1 MCAPPAGRSGLAAY
15 VDKRVLIPVV
25 PGFPA
30 SWVHTGTVMDKTFAY
45 ASLIEEEPEDAIV
58 FVKDDGDLPVGDA
71 ADPIL
76 SEEAEDFA
84 PEHDDSGSEQPEDAA
99 EHDEP
104 EARQAAEANQGNLGA
119 AGGTT
124 SDPVR
129 MFLRDIGNTE
139 LLTREQE
146 IALAQRLEAG
156 EAATLA
162 ALCEC
167 PATFAAIA
175 AWRDA
180 LQDGRLSLRDLIEL
194 ESAPGG
200 TGAAAVPEEVA
211 DPALEEGLRPETLA
225 RLDAVIAANGA
236 LRAARC
242 ELAVAYQAQLQKMVG
257 EVQRLGLR
265 RSRIDPLIGEL
276 KAASGRLVALDR
288 TALGLALAARI
299 QRPAFLKAW
308 DGSAAS
314 VARVERLAA
323 APDRKALRAG
333 LARIRSDID
342 QLEVETGL
350 PVAELRRVLHDIN
363 RGERDAKHARDTMMQ
378 SNLRLVV
385 HIAKRYRNRGLMFG
399 DLIQEGNL
407 GLMRAVEKFD
417 WRRGFKLSTYASWW
431 IRQAMTR
438 AIADQAPTIR
448 VPVHMKETAGQVLRA
463 GRRIAQQTGREP
475 TLEELAARLNLPM
488 DKVKTARELV
498 REPVSLDMPV
508 GEDADAKLG
517 DLVEDRNA
525 VMPFEAAARTV
536 MREQASKLL
545 SGLTPREERILRMRF
560 GIGTDRDHTLEE
572 VGRLFNVTRER
583 IRQIEAK
590 ALGKLR
596 ASLGGE
602 ALREL
607 LEG

>member
-1 MCAPPAGRSGLAAY
+1 
-15 VDKRVLIPVV
+15 
-25 PGFPA
+25 
-30 SWVHTGTVMDKTFAY
+30 MDKTFAY
-45 ASLIEEEPEDAIV
+45 ASLIDEEPEDPIA
-58 FVKDDGDLPVGDA
+58 FAQDDGAEPAGDA

-76 SEEAEDFA
+76 SAEQDELAPEQYDSAPEQTEDA
-84 PEHDDSGSEQPEDAA
+84 PEHDDHEPRQP
-99 EHDEP
+99 
-104 EARQAAEANQGNLGA
+104 AEASQGNLGA
-119 AGGTT
+119 TAGTT

-139 LLTREQE
+139 LLSREQE

-180 LQDGRLSLRDLIEL
+180 LQDGRIGLRDLIEL
-194 ESAPGG
+194 DAAPGG
-200 TGAAAVPEEVA
+200 AEISAAPDEPA
-211 DPALEEGLRPETLA
+211 DPVLDEGLRPETLA
-225 RLDAVIAANGA
+225 RLDAILGANA
-236 LRAARC
+236 TLRAAQR
-242 ELAVAYQAQLQKMVG
+242 EPGDAYQDQLRTMVA

-288 TALGLALAARI
+288 AALGLAMAAGL
-299 QRPAFLKAW
+299 QRAAFLKAW

-314 VARVERLAA
+314 VSRVERATAPAERKAVRTGLAA
-323 APDRKALRAG
+323 IRA
-333 LARIRSDID
+333 DIA
-342 QLEVETGL
+342 QLEDETGL
-350 PVAELRRVLHDIN
+350 PIAELRRVLRDIS
-363 RGERDAKHARDTMMQ
+363 RGEREARHARDTMMQ

-463 GRRIAQQTGREP
+463 GRRIAQETGREP
-475 TLEELAARLNLPM
+475 TLEELAARLNLPV

-498 REPVSLDMPV
+498 REPVSLEMPV

-525 VMPFEAAARTV
+525 VMPFEAAAHAV
-536 MREQASKLL
+536 MRERASQLL

>member
-1 MCAPPAGRSGLAAY
+1 
-15 VDKRVLIPVV
+15 
-25 PGFPA
+25 
-30 SWVHTGTVMDKTFAY
+30 MDKTFAY
-45 ASLIEEEPEDAIV
+45 ASLIDEEPDDAIA
-58 FVKDDGDLPVGDA
+58 FPPDDGDVPSGV
-71 ADPIL
+71 DPEL
-76 SEEAEDFA
+76 A
-84 PEHDDSGSEQPEDAA
+84 PETDGLAGEPDDGTGGPAEDAA
-99 EHDEP
+99 EQDGPEP
-104 EARQAAEANQGNLGA
+104 LPAAASSQGNVGA
-119 AGGTT
+119 AGGST

-139 LLTREQE
+139 LLSREQE

-156 EAATLA
+156 EAMTLA

-180 LQDGRLSLRDLIEL
+180 LHDGRIGLRDLIEV
-194 ESAPGG
+194 EAMPGG
-200 TGAAAVPEEVA
+200 TGALAAPDEAA
-211 DPALEEGLRPETLA
+211 DPAVEEGLRPTTLA
-225 RLDAVIAANGA
+225 LLDTILAANAA
-236 LRAARC
+236 LRAARGKPGQ
-242 ELAVAYQAQLQKMVG
+242 AYQDRLCAMVADM
-257 EVQRLGLR
+257 QRLGLR
-265 RSRIDPLIGEL
+265 RSRIEPLIGEL

-288 TALGLALAARI
+288 AAIGLGGAARI
-299 QRPAFLKAW
+299 ERAAFLKLW

-314 VARVERLAA
+314 VTRVERTV
-323 APDRKALRAG
+323 APAQRKALRSG
-333 LARIRSDID
+333 LAGIRSDIE
-342 QLEVETGL
+342 QLEDETGL
-350 PVAELRRVLHDIN
+350 PIGELRRVLRDIS
-363 RGERDAKHARDTMMQ
+363 RGEREARQARDTMMQ
-378 SNLRLVV
+378 ANLRLVV

-475 TLEELAARLNLPM
+475 TLEELADRLNLPLE
-488 DKVKTARELV
+488 KVKTARELV
-498 REPVSLDMPV
+498 REPVSLEMPV
-508 GEDADAKLG
+508 GEDGDAQLG

-525 VMPFEAAARTV
+525 VMPFEAAARAV
-536 MREQASKLL
+536 LRERASQLL

-590 ALGKLR
+590 ALSKLR
-596 ASLGGE
+596 ASMGGE

>member
-1 MCAPPAGRSGLAAY
+1 
-15 VDKRVLIPVV
+15 
-25 PGFPA
+25 
-30 SWVHTGTVMDKTFAY
+30 MDKTFAY
-45 ASLIEEEPEDAIV
+45 ASLIDEEPEDAIV
-58 FVKDDGDLPVGDA
+58 FPQDDGDQSAGTD

-76 SEEAEDFA
+76 AHEAEELA
-84 PEHDDSGSEQPEDAA
+84 PESDDNGSEPAEDAA
-99 EHDEP
+99 EQDEP
-104 EARQAAEANQGNLGA
+104 ESRHPAELNQGNLGA

-146 IALAQRLEAG
+146 ITLAQRLEAG
-156 EAATLA
+156 EGTTLA

-180 LQDGRLSLRDLIEL
+180 LQDGRIGLRDLIEL
-194 ESAPGG
+194 DAAPGG
-200 TGAAAVPEEVA
+200 NSAAPVVDDVV
-211 DPALEEGLRPETLA
+211 DPALEEGLRPETVA
-225 RLDAVIAANGA
+225 RLDAILAANGA
-236 LRAARC
+236 LRAARQ
-242 ELAVAYQAQLQKMVG
+242 ESADAYKAQLLAMVG
-257 EVQRLGLR
+257 EMQRLGLR
-265 RSRIDPLIGEL
+265 RSRIEPLIGEL
-276 KAASGRLVALDR
+276 KAASGRLAALDR
-288 TALGLALAARI
+288 AALALALTAKI
-299 QRPAFLKAW
+299 QRPAFLKLW

-314 VARVERLAA
+314 VARVERAA
-323 APDRKALRAG
+323 VTAERKALRVG
-333 LARIRSDID
+333 LAGIRSDVE
-342 QLEVETGL
+342 QLEDETGL
-350 PVAELRRVLHDIN
+350 PIGELRRVLHDIS
-363 RGERDAKHARDTMMQ
+363 RGEREARQARDTMMQ

-475 TLEELAARLNLPM
+475 TLEELAARLNLPVE
-488 DKVKTARELV
+488 KVKTARELV
-498 REPVSLDMPV
+498 REPVSLEMPV

-525 VMPFEAAARTV
+525 VMPFEAAIRTV
-536 MREQASKLL
+536 MRERASALL

-596 ASLGGE
+596 ASLGSE

>member
-1 MCAPPAGRSGLAAY
+1 MCAPPAGRSALAGMW
-15 VDKRVLIPVV
+15 KRGLIPDV

-30 SWVHTGTVMDKTFAY
+30 AWVHTGTVMDKTFAY

-76 SEEAEDFA
+76 SEEAEDLA

-104 EARQAAEANQGNLGA
+104 EARQAAEASQGNLGA

-200 TGAAAVPEEVA
+200 TGAVAVPEEVA

-242 ELAVAYQAQLQKMVG
+242 ESAAAYQAQLQKMVG

-314 VARVERLAA
+314 VARVERLTA

-333 LARIRSDID
+333 LARVRSDID

-596 ASLGGE
+596 ASLGSE

>member
-1 MCAPPAGRSGLAAY
+1 
-15 VDKRVLIPVV
+15 
-25 PGFPA
+25 
-30 SWVHTGTVMDKTFAY
+30 MDKTFAY
-45 ASLIEEEPEDAIV
+45 ASLIDEEPEDAIA
-58 FVKDDGDLPVGDA
+58 FVEEDAAQPVAGDADPIPSHEADDLAPEEHDDAGQDPAGDA
-71 ADPIL
+71 A
-76 SEEAEDFA
+76 
-84 PEHDDSGSEQPEDAA
+84 EQ
-99 EHDEP
+99 DELEP
-104 EARQAAEANQGNLGA
+104 RPPAEASQGNLGA
-119 AGGTT
+119 TAGTT

-156 EAATLA
+156 EATTLA

-180 LQDGRLSLRDLIEL
+180 LQDGRIGLRDLVEL
-194 ESAPGG
+194 DSAPGA
-200 TGAAAVPEEVA
+200 TGGVPVPDEPA

-225 RLDAVIAANGA
+225 RLDAIIAANTA
-236 LRAARC
+236 LRAARR
-242 ELAVAYQAQLQKMVG
+242 EPGDVYQVRLRAMVADM
-257 EVQRLGLR
+257 QRLGLR
-265 RSRIDPLIGEL
+265 RSRIEPLIGEL
-276 KAASGRLVALDR
+276 KAASGRLVPLDR
-288 TALGLALAARI
+288 AALTLAQAAGI
-299 QRPAFLKAW
+299 QRAAFLKLW

-314 VARVERLAA
+314 AARVERAA
-323 APDRKALRAG
+323 ATAERKALRAG
-333 LARIRSDID
+333 LAAIRSDIE
-342 QLEVETGL
+342 QLEDETGL
-350 PVAELRRVLHDIN
+350 PIAELRRVLHDIN
-363 RGERDAKHARDTMMQ
+363 RGEREARHARDTMMQ

-475 TLEELAARLNLPM
+475 TLEELASRLNLPLE
-488 DKVKTARELV
+488 KVKTARELV
-498 REPVSLDMPV
+498 REPVSLEMPV
-508 GEDADAKLG
+508 GEDGDAQLG

-536 MREQASKLL
+536 MRERASALL

>member
-1 MCAPPAGRSGLAAY
+1 
-15 VDKRVLIPVV
+15 
-25 PGFPA
+25 
-30 SWVHTGTVMDKTFAY
+30 MDKTFGY
-45 ASLIEEEPEDAIV
+45 ASLIDEEPDDAIH
-58 FVKDDGDLPVGDA
+58 FVQDDSDPPAGGD

-76 SEEAEDFA
+76 SHEVEDLA
-84 PEHDDSGSEQPEDAA
+84 PESDDSGADPAEDVA

-104 EARQAAEANQGNLGA
+104 EQRQSAEANQGNLGA

-129 MFLRDIGNTE
+129 LFLRDIGNTE

-156 EAATLA
+156 EGATLA

-180 LQDGRLSLRDLIEL
+180 LQDGRISLRDLIEL
-194 ESAPGG
+194 DAAPGAAG
-200 TGAAAVPEEVA
+200 TPVLADEAV

-225 RLDAVIAANGA
+225 RLDAILAANAA
-236 LRAARC
+236 LRAARQ
-242 ELAVAYQAQLQKMVG
+242 EAPQTYQVRLQAMVG
-257 EVQRLGLR
+257 DVQRLGLR

-276 KAASGRLVALDR
+276 KAASGRLVPLDR
-288 TALGLALAARI
+288 AALGLAQAAGIERA
-299 QRPAFLKAW
+299 AFLKAW

-314 VARVERLAA
+314 VARLERAA
-323 APDRKALRAG
+323 AAAKRKALRVG
-333 LARIRSDID
+333 LVGIRADID

-350 PVAELRRVLHDIN
+350 PIGELRRVLHDIS
-363 RGERDAKHARDTMMQ
+363 RGEREARHARDTMMQ

-431 IRQAMTR
+431 IRQSMTR

-463 GRRIAQQTGREP
+463 GRRITQQTGREP
-475 TLEELAARLNLPM
+475 TLEELAARLNLPV

-498 REPVSLDMPV
+498 REPVSLAMPV
-508 GEDADAKLG
+508 GEDGDAQLG

>member
-1 MCAPPAGRSGLAAY
+1 
-15 VDKRVLIPVV
+15 
-25 PGFPA
+25 
-30 SWVHTGTVMDKTFAY
+30 MDKTFAY
-45 ASLIEEEPEDAIV
+45 ASLIDEEPEDAIA
-58 FVKDDGDLPVGDA
+58 FVQDDGGEPAGDA

-76 SEEAEDFA
+76 SAEQDDLA
-84 PEHDDSGSEQPEDAA
+84 PEQDDSAPEQAEDAA
-99 EHDEP
+99 EHDDHEP
-104 EARQAAEANQGNLGA
+104 RQPVEASQGNLGA
-119 AGGTT
+119 TAGTT

-139 LLTREQE
+139 LLSREQE

-180 LQDGRLSLRDLIEL
+180 LQDGRLGLRDLIEL
-194 ESAPGG
+194 DAAPGG
-200 TGAAAVPEEVA
+200 AEVSAAPEEPA
-211 DPALEEGLRPETLA
+211 DPAVDEGLRPETLA
-225 RLDAVIAANGA
+225 RLDAILGANAA
-236 LRAARC
+236 LRAAQR
-242 ELAVAYQAQLQKMVG
+242 EPGDAYQDRLRTMVA

-288 TALGLALAARI
+288 AALGLAMAAGLPRA
-299 QRPAFLKAW
+299 AFLKAW

-314 VARVERLAA
+314 VSRVERAA
-323 APDRKALRAG
+323 APAERKAVRAG
-333 LARIRSDID
+333 LAAIRADIA
-342 QLEVETGL
+342 QLEDETGL
-350 PVAELRRVLHDIN
+350 PIAELRRVLRDVS
-363 RGERDAKHARDTMMQ
+363 RGEREARHARDTMMQ

-463 GRRIAQQTGREP
+463 GRRIAQETGREP
-475 TLEELAARLNLPM
+475 TLEELAARLNLPVE
-488 DKVKTARELV
+488 KVKTARELV
-498 REPVSLDMPV
+498 REPVSLEMPV

-525 VMPFEAAARTV
+525 VMPFEAAARAV
-536 MREQASKLL
+536 MRERASQLL

>member
-1 MCAPPAGRSGLAAY
+1 
-15 VDKRVLIPVV
+15 
-25 PGFPA
+25 
-30 SWVHTGTVMDKTFAY
+30 MDKTFAY
-45 ASLIEEEPEDAIV
+45 ASLIDEEPEDAIV
-58 FVKDDGDLPVGDA
+58 FVEEDAAQPVAGD

-76 SEEAEDFA
+76 SHEADDLA
-84 PEHDDSGSEQPEDAA
+84 PEEHDDAGQDPAGDAA
-99 EHDEP
+99 EQDELEP
-104 EARQAAEANQGNLGA
+104 RPPAEASQGNLGA
-119 AGGTT
+119 TAGTT

-146 IALAQRLEAG
+146 ITLAQRLEAG
-156 EAATLA
+156 EGTTLA

-180 LQDGRLSLRDLIEL
+180 LQDGRIGLRDLIEL
-194 ESAPGG
+194 DAAPGG
-200 TGAAAVPEEVA
+200 NSAAPVVDDVV
-211 DPALEEGLRPETLA
+211 DPALEEGLRPETVA
-225 RLDAVIAANGA
+225 RLDAILAANGA
-236 LRAARC
+236 LRAARQ
-242 ELAVAYQAQLQKMVG
+242 ESADAYKAQLLAMVG
-257 EVQRLGLR
+257 EMQRLGLR
-265 RSRIDPLIGEL
+265 RSRIEPLIGEL
-276 KAASGRLVALDR
+276 KAASGRLAALDR
-288 TALGLALAARI
+288 AALALALTAKI
-299 QRPAFLKAW
+299 QRPAFLKLW

-314 VARVERLAA
+314 VARVERAA
-323 APDRKALRAG
+323 VTAERKALRVG
-333 LARIRSDID
+333 LAGIRSDVE
-342 QLEVETGL
+342 QLEDETGL
-350 PVAELRRVLHDIN
+350 PIGELRRVLHDIS
-363 RGERDAKHARDTMMQ
+363 RGEREARQARDTMMQ

-475 TLEELAARLNLPM
+475 TLEELAARLNLPVE
-488 DKVKTARELV
+488 KVKTARELV
-498 REPVSLDMPV
+498 REPVSLEMPV

-525 VMPFEAAARTV
+525 VMPFEAAIRTV
-536 MREQASKLL
+536 MRERASALL

-596 ASLGGE
+596 ASLGSE

>member
-1 MCAPPAGRSGLAAY
+1 M
-15 VDKRVLIPVV
+15 
-25 PGFPA
+25 
-30 SWVHTGTVMDKTFAY
+30 HTGTVMDKTFAY
-45 ASLIEEEPEDAIV
+45 ASLIDEEPEDAIA
-58 FVKDDGDLPVGDA
+58 FAPDDGDQPAGGD

-76 SEEAEDFA
+76 SQEAEDLT
-84 PEHDDSGSEQPEDAA
+84 PEPDDSGPDPEDAA
-99 EHDEP
+99 EHDAP
-104 EARQAAEANQGNLGA
+104 ESRQPAEANQGNLGA

-139 LLTREQE
+139 LLSREQE

-180 LQDGRLSLRDLIEL
+180 LQDGRIGLRDLVEL
-194 ESAPGG
+194 DAAPGV
-200 TGAAAVPEEVA
+200 TALVQPDEAA

-225 RLDAVIAANGA
+225 RLDAILAANGA
-236 LRAARC
+236 LRAARR
-242 ELAVAYQAQLQKMVG
+242 ESGETYQVRLRAMVG

-276 KAASGRLVALDR
+276 KAASGRLAALDR
-288 TALGLALAARI
+288 AALALALAAGM
-299 QRPAFLKAW
+299 QRAAFLKSW

-314 VARVERLAA
+314 VARVERATA
-323 APDRKALRAG
+323 SPKRKALRAG
-333 LARIRSDID
+333 LAGIRADIE
-342 QLEVETGL
+342 QLEDETGL
-350 PVAELRRVLHDIN
+350 PIAELRRVLHDIS
-363 RGERDAKHARDTMMQ
+363 RGEREARHARDTMMQ

-475 TLEELAARLNLPM
+475 TLEELAARLNLPL

-498 REPVSLDMPV
+498 REPVSLAMPV
-508 GEDADAKLG
+508 GEDGDAQLG

-536 MREQASKLL
+536 MRERASQLL

-596 ASLGGE
+596 ASLGSE

>member
-1 MCAPPAGRSGLAAY
+1 
-15 VDKRVLIPVV
+15 
-25 PGFPA
+25 
-30 SWVHTGTVMDKTFAY
+30 
-45 ASLIEEEPEDAIV
+45 
-58 FVKDDGDLPVGDA
+58 
-71 ADPIL
+71 
-76 SEEAEDFA
+76 
-84 PEHDDSGSEQPEDAA
+84 
-99 EHDEP
+99 
-104 EARQAAEANQGNLGA
+104 
-119 AGGTT
+119 
-124 SDPVR
+124 
-129 MFLRDIGNTE
+129 
-139 LLTREQE
+139 
-146 IALAQRLEAG
+146 
-156 EAATLA
+156 
-162 ALCEC
+162 
-167 PATFAAIA
+167 
-175 AWRDA
+175 
-180 LQDGRLSLRDLIEL
+180 
-194 ESAPGG
+194 
-200 TGAAAVPEEVA
+200 
-211 DPALEEGLRPETLA
+211 
-225 RLDAVIAANGA
+225 
-236 LRAARC
+236 
-242 ELAVAYQAQLQKMVG
+242 
-257 EVQRLGLR
+257 
-265 RSRIDPLIGEL
+265 
-276 KAASGRLVALDR
+276 
-288 TALGLALAARI
+288 
-299 QRPAFLKAW
+299 
-308 DGSAAS
+308 
-314 VARVERLAA
+314 
-323 APDRKALRAG
+323 
-333 LARIRSDID
+333 
-342 QLEVETGL
+342 
-350 PVAELRRVLHDIN
+350 
-363 RGERDAKHARDTMMQ
+363 MMQ

-463 GRRIAQQTGREP
+463 GRRIAQETGREP
-475 TLEELAARLNLPM
+475 TLEELAARLNLPV

-498 REPVSLDMPV
+498 REPVSLEMPV

-525 VMPFEAAARTV
+525 VMPFEAAARAV
-536 MREQASKLL
+536 MRERASQLL

>member
-1 MCAPPAGRSGLAAY
+1 
-15 VDKRVLIPVV
+15 
-25 PGFPA
+25 
-30 SWVHTGTVMDKTFAY
+30 MDKTFEY
-45 ASLIEEEPEDAIV
+45 ASLIDEDPEDTIA
-58 FVKDDGDLPVGDA
+58 FAHDEGEPVVVAG

-76 SEEAEDFA
+76 SQEAEELALA
-84 PEHDDSGSEQPEDAA
+84 PDDGDPDPAEEDAA
-99 EHDEP
+99 EQDEVAQRQP
-104 EARQAAEANQGNLGA
+104 SEASQGNLGA

-129 MFLRDIGNTE
+129 MFLRDIGSTE
-139 LLTREQE
+139 LLSREQE

-156 EAATLA
+156 EASTLA

-180 LQDGRLSLRDLIEL
+180 LQDGRIGLRDLVEL
-194 ESAPGG
+194 DVASGG
-200 TGAAAVPEEVA
+200 TGVPAAVPEDVA
-211 DPALEEGLRPETLA
+211 DPALEDGLRPETLA
-225 RLDAVIAANGA
+225 RLDAILAANRA
-236 LRAARC
+236 LRAARR
-242 ELAVAYQAQLQKMVG
+242 EPGEAYQVRLRAMVG

-276 KAASGRLVALDR
+276 KAASGRLAALDR
-288 TALGLALAARI
+288 AALGLAVAAGL
-299 QRPAFLKAW
+299 QRVAFLKLW

-314 VARVERLAA
+314 VARVERAA
-323 APDRKALRAG
+323 ATAKRKPLRVG
-333 LARIRSDID
+333 LAGIRSDIE
-342 QLEVETGL
+342 QLEDETGL
-350 PVAELRRVLHDIN
+350 PIAELRRVLHDIS
-363 RGERDAKHARDTMMQ
+363 RGEREARHARDTMMQ
-378 SNLRLVV
+378 ANLRLVV

-475 TLEELAARLNLPM
+475 TLEELATRLNLPVE
-488 DKVKTARELV
+488 KVKTARELV
-498 REPVSLDMPV
+498 REPVSLAMPV
-508 GEDADAKLG
+508 GEDGDAQLG

-536 MREQASKLL
+536 MRERASKLL

-596 ASLGGE
+596 ASLGSE

>member
-1 MCAPPAGRSGLAAY
+1 
-15 VDKRVLIPVV
+15 
-25 PGFPA
+25 
-30 SWVHTGTVMDKTFAY
+30 MDKTFAY
-45 ASLIEEEPEDAIV
+45 ASLIDEEPEDAIA
-58 FVKDDGDLPVGDA
+58 FVQDDGGEPAGDA

-76 SEEAEDFA
+76 SAEQDDLA
-84 PEHDDSGSEQPEDAA
+84 PEQDDSAPEQAEDAA
-99 EHDEP
+99 EHDDHEP
-104 EARQAAEANQGNLGA
+104 RQPVEASQGNLGA
-119 AGGTT
+119 TAGTT

-139 LLTREQE
+139 LLSREQE

-180 LQDGRLSLRDLIEL
+180 LQDGRLGLRDLIEL
-194 ESAPGG
+194 DAAPGG
-200 TGAAAVPEEVA
+200 AEVSAAPEEPA
-211 DPALEEGLRPETLA
+211 DPAVDEGLRPETLA
-225 RLDAVIAANGA
+225 RLDAILGANTA
-236 LRAARC
+236 LRAARR
-242 ELAVAYQAQLQKMVG
+242 EPGDAYQDRLRTMVA

-288 TALGLALAARI
+288 AALGLAMAAGLPRA
-299 QRPAFLKAW
+299 AFLKAW

-314 VARVERLAA
+314 VSRVERAA
-323 APDRKALRAG
+323 APAERKAVRAG
-333 LARIRSDID
+333 LAAIRADIA
-342 QLEVETGL
+342 QLEDETGL
-350 PVAELRRVLHDIN
+350 PIAELRRVLRDVS
-363 RGERDAKHARDTMMQ
+363 RGEREARHARDTMMQ

-463 GRRIAQQTGREP
+463 GRRIAQETGREP
-475 TLEELAARLNLPM
+475 TLEELAARLNLPVE
-488 DKVKTARELV
+488 KVKTARELV
-498 REPVSLDMPV
+498 REPVSLEMPV

-525 VMPFEAAARTV
+525 VMPFEAAARAV
-536 MREQASKLL
+536 MRERASQLL

>member
-1 MCAPPAGRSGLAAY
+1 
-15 VDKRVLIPVV
+15 
-25 PGFPA
+25 
-30 SWVHTGTVMDKTFAY
+30 
-45 ASLIEEEPEDAIV
+45 
-58 FVKDDGDLPVGDA
+58 
-71 ADPIL
+71 
-76 SEEAEDFA
+76 
-84 PEHDDSGSEQPEDAA
+84 
-99 EHDEP
+99 
-104 EARQAAEANQGNLGA
+104 
-119 AGGTT
+119 
-124 SDPVR
+124 
-129 MFLRDIGNTE
+129 MFLRDIGNAE
-139 LLTREQE
+139 LLSREQE

-156 EAATLA
+156 ETATLR

-180 LQDGRLSLRDLIEL
+180 LQDGRIGLRDLIEL
-194 ESAPGG
+194 DTAPS
-200 TGAAAVPEEVA
+200 GAAPAEDATTDPVA
-211 DPALEEGLRPETLA
+211 EDGLRPETLA
-225 RLDAVIAANGA
+225 RLDTILADSRALHATRHESADGHQKRLAAMV
-236 LRAARC
+236 RDM
-242 ELAVAYQAQLQKMVG
+242 QK
-257 EVQRLGLR
+257 LSLR
-265 RSRIDPLIGEL
+265 RSRLDPLIGEL
-276 KAASGRLVALDR
+276 KAASGRLAALDR
-288 TALGLALAARI
+288 TALSLAMAAAM
-299 QRPAFLKAW
+299 QRAVFLRAW
-308 DGSAAS
+308 DGSDAA
-314 VARVERLAA
+314 VARVMRATRGAEQAE
-323 APDRKALRAG
+323 RKALRSG
-333 LARIRSDID
+333 LNEVRAETA

-350 PVAELRRVLHDIN
+350 PVAEMRRVLHDVS
-363 RGERDAKHARDTMMQ
+363 RGERDARLARDQMMQ
-378 SNLRLVV
+378 ANLRLVV

-475 TLEELAARLNLPM
+475 TLEELAARLNLPL

-498 REPVSLDMPV
+498 REPVSLETPI
-508 GEDADAKLG
+508 GEDGDASLG

-536 MREQASKLL
+536 LRERASQLL

-560 GIGTDRDHTLEE
+560 GIGMDRDHTLEE

-596 ASLGGE
+596 SSLGGE
-602 ALREL
+602 ALREM
-607 LEG
+607 LES

>member
-1 MCAPPAGRSGLAAY
+1 M
-15 VDKRVLIPVV
+15 
-25 PGFPA
+25 
-30 SWVHTGTVMDKTFAY
+30 
-45 ASLIEEEPEDAIV
+45 
-58 FVKDDGDLPVGDA
+58 
-71 ADPIL
+71 
-76 SEEAEDFA
+76 
-84 PEHDDSGSEQPEDAA
+84 
-99 EHDEP
+99 
-104 EARQAAEANQGNLGA
+104 
-119 AGGTT
+119 
-124 SDPVR
+124 
-129 MFLRDIGNTE
+129 
-139 LLTREQE
+139 
-146 IALAQRLEAG
+146 
-156 EAATLA
+156 
-162 ALCEC
+162 
-167 PATFAAIA
+167 
-175 AWRDA
+175 
-180 LQDGRLSLRDLIEL
+180 
-194 ESAPGG
+194 
-200 TGAAAVPEEVA
+200 
-211 DPALEEGLRPETLA
+211 
-225 RLDAVIAANGA
+225 
-236 LRAARC
+236 
-242 ELAVAYQAQLQKMVG
+242 
-257 EVQRLGLR
+257 QRLGLR

-276 KAASGRLVALDR
+276 KAASGRLAALDR
-288 TALGLALAARI
+288 AALGLALAAGL
-299 QRPAFLKAW
+299 QRPAFLKLW

-314 VARVERLAA
+314 VGRVERAA
-323 APDRKALRAG
+323 VAAKRKALRAG
-333 LARIRSDID
+333 LPAVRSDIE
-342 QLEVETGL
+342 QLEDETGL
-350 PVAELRRVLHDIN
+350 PIAELRRVLHDIS
-363 RGERDAKHARDTMMQ
+363 RGEREARHARDTMMQ

-475 TLEELAARLNLPM
+475 TLEELAARLNLPVE
-488 DKVKTARELV
+488 KVKTARELV
-498 REPVSLDMPV
+498 REPVSLEAPV
-508 GEDADAKLG
+508 GEDGDAQLG

-596 ASLGGE
+596 ASLGSE

>member
-1 MCAPPAGRSGLAAY
+1 
-15 VDKRVLIPVV
+15 
-25 PGFPA
+25 
-30 SWVHTGTVMDKTFAY
+30 MDKTFAY
-45 ASLIEEEPEDAIV
+45 ASLIDEEPEDAIA
-58 FVKDDGDLPVGDA
+58 FARDDGDLPAGGD

-76 SEEAEDFA
+76 SQEAEDLV
-84 PEHDDSGSEQPEDAA
+84 PEPEDSGPEPAEDVA

-104 EARQAAEANQGNLGA
+104 EPLHPAEASQGNLGA

-139 LLTREQE
+139 LLSREQE

-156 EAATLA
+156 EAMTLA

-180 LQDGRLSLRDLIEL
+180 LQDGRIGLRDLVEL
-194 ESAPGG
+194 EAAPGG
-200 TGAAAVPEEVA
+200 TGVSAVPDEAA
-211 DPALEEGLRPETLA
+211 DPVLEEGLRPETLA
-225 RLDAVIAANGA
+225 RLDAILAANGE
-236 LRAARC
+236 LRAARR
-242 ELAVAYQAQLQKMVG
+242 EPGDTYQVRLRAMVG

-265 RSRIDPLIGEL
+265 RIRIEPLIGEL
-276 KAASGRLVALDR
+276 KAASGRLAALDR
-288 TALGLALAARI
+288 AALGLALAARM
-299 QRPAFLKAW
+299 QRAAFLKVW

-314 VARVERLAA
+314 VARVERAA
-323 APDRKALRAG
+323 VPAERKALRVG
-333 LARIRSDID
+333 LAGVRADIE

-350 PVAELRRVLHDIN
+350 PIGELRRVLHDIS
-363 RGERDAKHARDTMMQ
+363 RGEREARHARDTMMQ

-475 TLEELAARLNLPM
+475 TLEELAARLNLPVE
-488 DKVKTARELV
+488 KVKTARELV
-498 REPVSLDMPV
+498 REPVSLEMPV

-525 VMPFEAAARTV
+525 VMPFEAAVRAV
-536 MREQASKLL
+536 VRERASQLL

>member
-1 MCAPPAGRSGLAAY
+1 
-15 VDKRVLIPVV
+15 
-25 PGFPA
+25 
-30 SWVHTGTVMDKTFAY
+30 MDKTFELAV
-45 ASLIEEEPEDAIV
+45 LIDEEPEAGVAFAQGADALLV
-58 FVKDDGDLPVGDA
+58 EEDA
-71 ADPIL
+71 AV
-76 SEEAEDFA
+76 
-84 PEHDDSGSEQPEDAA
+84 PEDARDIEAPIGEEVADPA
-99 EHDEP
+99 EDSVEPDEAEEP
-104 EARQAAEANQGNLGA
+104 LRAAEASQGNLGGA
-119 AGGTT
+119 GTT
-124 SDPVR
+124 TTDPVR

-146 IALAQRLEAG
+146 IALAQRFEAG
-156 EAATLA
+156 ETATLT

-167 PATFAAIA
+167 PTTFAAIA
-175 AWRDA
+175 IWREA
-180 LQDGRLSLRDLIEL
+180 LQDGRLALRDLVEL
-194 ESAPGG
+194 DTAPGG
-200 TGAAAVPEEVA
+200 TAAPEEVA
-211 DPALEEGLRPETLA
+211 AEPSAEEGLRPETLA
-225 RLDAVIAANGA
+225 RLDAILAGHRA
-236 LRAARC
+236 LATAR
-242 ELAVAYQAQLQKMVG
+242 EKGGEAYQRRLQAMVTDM
-257 EVQRLGLR
+257 QRLGLR

-276 KAASGRLVALDR
+276 KAAAGRLAALDR
-288 TALGLALAARI
+288 TALGLALGAGL
-299 QRPAFLKAW
+299 QRTAFLQAW

-314 VARVERLAA
+314 VARVERKATSAA
-323 APDRKALRAG
+323 AGKRKALKVGLAEIRSEVGQLELEAG
-333 LARIRSDID
+333 LPI
-342 QLEVETGL
+342 
-350 PVAELRRVLHDIN
+350 AELRRVLHDLG
-363 RGERDAKHARDTMMQ
+363 RGEREARHARDAMMQ
-378 SNLRLVV
+378 ANLRLVV

-463 GRRIAQQTGREP
+463 GRRIAHQTGREP
-475 TLEELAARLNLPM
+475 TLEELANRLNLPL
-488 DKVKTARELV
+488 DKVKAARELV
-498 REPVSLDMPV
+498 REPVSLETPI
-508 GEDADAKLG
+508 GEDGDASLG

-536 MREQASKLL
+536 LRERAAQLL

-572 VGRLFNVTRER
+572 VGQQFNVTRER

-602 ALREL
+602 ALREM

>member
-1 MCAPPAGRSGLAAY
+1 
-15 VDKRVLIPVV
+15 
-25 PGFPA
+25 
-30 SWVHTGTVMDKTFAY
+30 MDKTFAY
-45 ASLIEEEPEDAIV
+45 ASLIDEEPEDPIA
-58 FVKDDGDLPVGDA
+58 FAQDDGAEPAGDA

-76 SEEAEDFA
+76 SAEQDELAPEQDDSAPEQTEDA
-84 PEHDDSGSEQPEDAA
+84 PEHDDHEPRQP
-99 EHDEP
+99 
-104 EARQAAEANQGNLGA
+104 AEASQGNLGA
-119 AGGTT
+119 TAGTT

-139 LLTREQE
+139 LLSREQE

-180 LQDGRLSLRDLIEL
+180 LQDGRIGLRDLIEL
-194 ESAPGG
+194 DAAPGG
-200 TGAAAVPEEVA
+200 AEISAAPDEPA
-211 DPALEEGLRPETLA
+211 DPVLDEGLRPETLA
-225 RLDAVIAANGA
+225 RLDAILGANA
-236 LRAARC
+236 TLRAAQR
-242 ELAVAYQAQLQKMVG
+242 EPGDAYQDQLRTMVA

-288 TALGLALAARI
+288 AGLGLAMAAGL
-299 QRPAFLKAW
+299 QRAAFLKAW

-314 VARVERLAA
+314 VSRVERATAPAERKAVRTGLAA
-323 APDRKALRAG
+323 IRA
-333 LARIRSDID
+333 DIA
-342 QLEVETGL
+342 QLEDETGL
-350 PVAELRRVLHDIN
+350 PIAELRRVLRDIS
-363 RGERDAKHARDTMMQ
+363 RGEREARHARDTMMQ

-463 GRRIAQQTGREP
+463 GRRIAQETGREP
-475 TLEELAARLNLPM
+475 TLEELAARLNLPV

-498 REPVSLDMPV
+498 REPVSLEMPV

-525 VMPFEAAARTV
+525 VMPFEAAAHAV
-536 MREQASKLL
+536 MRERASQLL

-590 ALGKLR
+590 AQGKLR

>member
-1 MCAPPAGRSGLAAY
+1 
-15 VDKRVLIPVV
+15 
-25 PGFPA
+25 
-30 SWVHTGTVMDKTFAY
+30 MDNMFAY
-45 ASLIEEEPEDAIV
+45 ASLIDEEPDDAV
-58 FVKDDGDLPVGDA
+58 AFAQEEGEAVVVAD
-71 ADPIL
+71 ADPLL
-76 SEEAEDFA
+76 SQEAEDLA
-84 PEHDDSGSEQPEDAA
+84 LAQDEGGTEPAEDSA

-104 EARQAAEANQGNLGA
+104 EHRMQAEANQGNLGA
-119 AGGTT
+119 TAGTT

-156 EAATLA
+156 ETTTLA

-180 LQDGRLSLRDLIEL
+180 LQDGRLGLRDLIEL
-194 ESAPGG
+194 DAGSGGSGAP
-200 TGAAAVPEEVA
+200 AAVVDEAA
-211 DPALEEGLRPETLA
+211 DPAVEEGLRPETLA
-225 RLDAVIAANGA
+225 RLDAILATNGA
-236 LRAARC
+236 LRAARR
-242 ELAVAYQAQLQKMVG
+242 EPGDAYQVRLRAMVADM
-257 EVQRLGLR
+257 QRLGLR

-276 KAASGRLVALDR
+276 KAASGRLAALDR
-288 TALGLALAARI
+288 AALGLALAAGL
-299 QRPAFLKAW
+299 QRPAFLKLW

-314 VARVERLAA
+314 VARVERAA
-323 APDRKALRAG
+323 ATPKRKALRAG
-333 LARIRSDID
+333 LAGVRSDIE
-342 QLEVETGL
+342 QLEDETGL
-350 PVAELRRVLHDIN
+350 PIAELRRVLHDIS
-363 RGERDAKHARDTMMQ
+363 RGEREARHARDTMMQ

-475 TLEELAARLNLPM
+475 TLEELAARLNLPVE
-488 DKVKTARELV
+488 KVKTARELV
-498 REPVSLDMPV
+498 REPVSLEAPV
-508 GEDADAKLG
+508 GEDGDAQLG

-596 ASLGGE
+596 ASLGSE

>member
-1 MCAPPAGRSGLAAY
+1 
-15 VDKRVLIPVV
+15 
-25 PGFPA
+25 
-30 SWVHTGTVMDKTFAY
+30 MDKTFAY
-45 ASLIEEEPEDAIV
+45 ASLIDEEPEDAIV
-58 FVKDDGDLPVGDA
+58 FAQDDGDLPAGGD

-76 SEEAEDFA
+76 SQDADAEDLA
-84 PEHDDSGSEQPEDAA
+84 PEQDDSSPTPAEDAA
-99 EHDEP
+99 ENDGP
-104 EARQAAEANQGNLGA
+104 EHLQPAEASQGNLGA
-119 AGGTT
+119 AGTTT

-139 LLTREQE
+139 LLSREQE
-146 IALAQRLEAG
+146 ITLAQRLEAG
-156 EAATLA
+156 EATTLA

-167 PATFAAIA
+167 PATLAAIA

-180 LQDGRLSLRDLIEL
+180 LQDGRIGLRDLVEFDA
-194 ESAPGG
+194 APGG
-200 TGAAAVPEEVA
+200 TAVAAGPDEAA
-211 DPALEEGLRPETLA
+211 DPGLEEGLRPETLA
-225 RLDAVIAANGA
+225 RLDAILAANGA
-236 LRAARC
+236 LRAARQ
-242 ELAVAYQAQLQKMVG
+242 EAGDTYRVRLQAMVG
-257 EVQRLGLR
+257 EVQRLNLR

-288 TALGLALAARI
+288 GALGFAVAAGMERA
-299 QRPAFLKAW
+299 AFLKVW
-308 DGSAAS
+308 DGSSAS
-314 VARVERLAA
+314 AARVERAA
-323 APDRKALRAG
+323 AAAGRKALRAG
-333 LARIRSDID
+333 LAGIRADIA
-342 QLEVETGL
+342 QLEDETGL
-350 PVAELRRVLHDIN
+350 PIAELRRVLHDVS
-363 RGERDAKHARDTMMQ
+363 RGEREARQARDTMMQ
-378 SNLRLVV
+378 ANLRLVV

-475 TLEELAARLNLPM
+475 TLEELAARLNLPV

-498 REPVSLDMPV
+498 REPVSLEMPV

-525 VMPFEAAARTV
+525 VMPFEAAVRTV
-536 MREQASKLL
+536 LRERASQLL